1 MYRLASTKVSDQFMH
16 AFNSCYTNTYIRNIH
31 VHTHT
36 HKSETDEINNNND
49 DNIYLTIN
57 SHKLIIN
64 FSRNQKL
71 HYANQVLQY
80 LTKGYETEQNIILV
94 VRRSSTCK
102 DCANTNLCKSLKLC
116 VLDERKTE
124 AETLDPRSSTL
135 DFKANT
141 LVQSYFFFSPFCIS
155 VSPKKV
161 SGRTITER
169 RKGREREKERKRGE
183 NHREKGRDEKE
194 KFSNQNVLLV

>member
-1 MYRLASTKVSDQFMH
+1 M
-16 AFNSCYTNTYIRNIH
+16 
-31 VHTHT
+31 
-36 HKSETDEINNNND
+36 
-49 DNIYLTIN
+49 YLTIN

-64 FSRNQKL
+64 FSRNHKL

-80 LTKGYETEQNIILV
+80 LTKGYETEQILV

-169 RKGREREKERKRGE
+169 RKERERKRG
-183 NHREKGRDEKE
+183 REVRIIERKGGMK
-194 KFSNQNVLLV
+194 KKNFPTKTFSWCNQASVEGRLLGQG